1 MALAALLEDKAV
13 DTSTVIETFAGS
25 KSFYRRIIYDTR
37 GYGKISVARAMEV
50 SSNIAFATMID
61 EAYSKTPE
69 KFINKIKS
77 WHLNEPLG
85 IALVGEGKPEIPQ
98 PGSKTWSRNALPS
111 MAYGYN
117 LSLTPLQTLT
127 FYNAIANDGEMVKPR
142 FLKEVKEFDKTI
154 ERFDK
159 TVINERVCSV
169 ETIKKLQEILKNV
182 VVKGTGR
189 SLYSATFSMAGKTG
203 TAQTEYWMADWK
215 ENKRYISSFAGYFPA
230 ENPKYSCIVVI
241 HKPSTKKGYYGA
253 DVSGPVFKAIAQKIF
268 TDSPLIDEVKSV
280 NFKDALVEKEFE
292 TFYDIAKNNVTIMPN
307 VVGMPAMDALALL
320 ENMGLSVKIQGV
332 GVVKAQSVEK
342 GIKVKKNQT
351 VVLEI

>member
-1 MALAALLEDKAV
+1 
-13 DTSTVIETFAGS
+13 
-25 KSFYRRIIYDTR
+25 
-37 GYGKISVARAMEV
+37 
-50 SSNIAFATMID
+50 
-61 EAYSKTPE
+61 
-69 KFINKIKS
+69 
-77 WHLNEPLG
+77 
-85 IALVGEGKPEIPQ
+85 
-98 PGSKTWSRNALPS
+98 
-111 MAYGYN
+111 

-142 FLKEVKEFDKTI
+142 FLKEVREFDKTI

-169 ETIKKLQEILKNV
+169 ETIKKLQAILKNV
-182 VVKGTGR
+182 VEKGTGR
-189 SLYSATFSMAGKTG
+189 SLYSPTFSMAGKTG

-215 ENKRYISSFAGYFPA
+215 ENKRYISSFAGYFPS

-280 NFKDALVEKEFE
+280 NFKDAMVVKEYE
-292 TFYDIAKNNVTIMPN
+292 TYYDIAKNNITIMPN

-320 ENMGLSVKIQGV
+320 ENMGLNVKIQGV